1 MISPPKKKSKNKDK
15 YKDKDKDKEIQYKT
29 NLYQNET
36 NYSLKLSIIEGKL
49 QIYIKSSKS
58 FSDDIIE
65 YSNTYSFRQLQ
76 IVNKYFSNF
85 NDINDVCYDLD
96 KLLKLKVIIEDD
108 EKDKTLILKIP
119 TSTDKSS
126 GDIIFKL
133 MKTKKVKKV
142 KHSSREKLK
151 SGNNDIINKKL
162 YETNIPGNDNSNLL
176 LGNIN
181 DLTERVRK
189 LEKKEMEKDRTI
201 NKLKEEMSNYQEK
214 LNSSYNYP
222 IYSPL
227 AKKPEININ
236 LADDKNNNI
245 SQIIKH
251 KNEDDDDDDIDINFD
266 TEKTDITKDK
276 KKKKKTKNKSD
287 SSDNDVEDDS
297 SESGKKKKKKN
308 KKKRKGSSSDDSDE
322 KNKKKISNG
331 KEDSDEDKSKNI
343 ILKSVVNK
351 YGPITNPQF
360 DSLICGFPI
369 VPREEKLKEYI
380 NSRIFYTIK
389 EMQFVKWQI
398 TRGQKNLHPY
408 FDLLYR
414 ATVDGDSEQTFDT
427 LCRGKYPQIIL
438 FFTQEGAR
446 FGVYVDKER
455 VNSFFKKEENYK
467 EIPGSSFLFGLNKFK
482 AFRVGP
488 KELGTDNRPEKL
500 CFGRTYYFN
509 NNESNWQIYIPNNN
523 FLGVD
528 LKFGDK
534 ESSYENATYTDI
546 VGNSYNYHLKDV
558 EVFKVEIE
566 DDGNGGGD
574 DARIGNNRKKIVE
587 KVEKIEE
594 EKKEDKIYNDDTN
607 MEEQKLDDENNE
619 ENDEDIQI
627 VKKNKTKINNKS
639 TKNDINNEADS
650 D

>member
-15 YKDKDKDKEIQYKT
+15 YKDKVKDKEIQYKT

-85 NDINDVCYDLD
+85 NDINEVCYDLD

-201 NKLKEEMSNYQEK
+201 NKLKEEINNYQEK

-222 IYSPL
+222 IYSTL

-276 KKKKKTKNKSD
+276 KKKKKTKNK
-287 SSDNDVEDDS
+287 
-297 SESGKKKKKKN
+297 
-308 KKKRKGSSSDDSDE
+308 
-322 KNKKKISNG
+322 
-331 KEDSDEDKSKNI
+331 
-343 ILKSVVNK
+343 
-351 YGPITNPQF
+351 
-360 DSLICGFPI
+360 
-369 VPREEKLKEYI
+369 
-380 NSRIFYTIK
+380 
-389 EMQFVKWQI
+389 
-398 TRGQKNLHPY
+398 
-408 FDLLYR
+408 
-414 ATVDGDSEQTFDT
+414 
-427 LCRGKYPQIIL
+427 
-438 FFTQEGAR
+438 
-446 FGVYVDKER
+446 
-455 VNSFFKKEENYK
+455 
-467 EIPGSSFLFGLNKFK
+467 
-482 AFRVGP
+482 
-488 KELGTDNRPEKL
+488 
-500 CFGRTYYFN
+500 
-509 NNESNWQIYIPNNN
+509 
-523 FLGVD
+523 
-528 LKFGDK
+528 
-534 ESSYENATYTDI
+534 
-546 VGNSYNYHLKDV
+546 
-558 EVFKVEIE
+558 
-566 DDGNGGGD
+566 
-574 DARIGNNRKKIVE
+574 
-587 KVEKIEE
+587 
-594 EKKEDKIYNDDTN
+594 
-607 MEEQKLDDENNE
+607 
-619 ENDEDIQI
+619 
-627 VKKNKTKINNKS
+627 
-639 TKNDINNEADS
+639 
-650 D
+650 

>member
-85 NDINDVCYDLD
+85 NDINEVCYDLD

-245 SQIIKH
+245 SQIIKIR
-251 KNEDDDDDDIDINFD
+251 NEDDDDDDIDINFEND
-266 TEKTDITKDK
+266 TIKDKKNKKKKKNSNEIKNKSDSDNEDDSSDSDIK
-276 KKKKKTKNKSD
+276 KKKKKKKKKSD
-287 SSDNDVEDDS
+287 SFLD
-297 SESGKKKKKKN
+297 ESKK
-308 KKKRKGSSSDDSDE
+308 D
-322 KNKKKISNG
+322 ISNG
-331 KEDSDEDKSKNI
+331 KEDSDEDKSNNI
-343 ILKSVVNK
+343 LLKSGNK
-351 YGPITNPQF
+351 NFNINNINNINNNQPQNETTI
-360 DSLICGFPI
+360 SGFPI
-369 VPREEKLKEYI
+369 KKRDIDLKDYI
-380 NSRIFYTIK
+380 NSRIFFTKREMQTIK
-389 EMQFVKWQI
+389 KQI
-398 TRGQKNLHPY
+398 TKGQRNLHAY

-414 ATVDGDSEQTFDT
+414 ASIDGPEESKIDSF
-427 LCRGKYPQIIL
+427 CKGKYPQLIL

-446 FGVYVDKER
+446 FGVYVEKEKAK
-455 VNSFFKKEENYK
+455 SIFKKEEIYK
-467 EIPGSSFLFGLNKFK
+467 EIPGTSFLFSLNTLRTFPIL
-482 AFRVGP
+482 P

-500 CFGRTYYFN
+500 CFGRTYYYN
-509 NNESNWQIYIPNNN
+509 NNESNWLIYIPNNN
-523 FLGVD
+523 FLNVD

-534 ESSYENATYTDI
+534 ESSYQNATYSDI

-558 EVFKVEIE
+558 EIFQVMLE
-566 DDGNGGGD
+566 DDGTGIN
-574 DARIGNNRKKIVE
+574 INNNAKKKKKE
-587 KVEKIEE
+587 KIEKIEE
-594 EKKEDKIYNDDTN
+594 EKDEEEKIDMNKIYHDDTVISQIK
-607 MEEQKLDDENNE
+607 ENE
-619 ENDEDIQI
+619 E
-627 VKKNKTKINNKS
+627 KNKDKVKIELSKVGV
-639 TKNDINNEADS
+639 NEDEEENV
-650 D
+650 

>member
-85 NDINDVCYDLD
+85 NDINEVCYDLD

-201 NKLKEEMSNYQEK
+201 NKLKEEINNYQEK

-287 SSDNDVEDDS
+287 SSDNDDEDDS

-427 LCRGKYPQIIL
+427 LCFQKR
-438 FFTQEGAR
+438 R
-446 FGVYVDKER
+446 
-455 VNSFFKKEENYK
+455 
-467 EIPGSSFLFGLNKFK
+467 
-482 AFRVGP
+482 
-488 KELGTDNRPEKL
+488 KL
-500 CFGRTYYFN
+500 
-509 NNESNWQIYIPNNN
+509 
-523 FLGVD
+523 
-528 LKFGDK
+528 
-534 ESSYENATYTDI
+534 
-546 VGNSYNYHLKDV
+546 
-558 EVFKVEIE
+558 
-566 DDGNGGGD
+566 
-574 DARIGNNRKKIVE
+574 
-587 KVEKIEE
+587 
-594 EKKEDKIYNDDTN
+594 
-607 MEEQKLDDENNE
+607 
-619 ENDEDIQI
+619 
-627 VKKNKTKINNKS
+627 
-639 TKNDINNEADS
+639 
-650 D
+650 

>member
-85 NDINDVCYDLD
+85 NDINEVCYDLD

-201 NKLKEEMSNYQEK
+201 NKLKEEMNNYQEK

-287 SSDNDVEDDS
+287 SSDNDDEDDS

-500 CFGRTYYFN
+500 CFGRTYYYN
-509 NNESNWQIYIPNNN
+509 NNESNWLIYIPNNN
-523 FLGVD
+523 FLNVD

-534 ESSYENATYTDI
+534 ESSYQNATYSDI

-558 EVFKVEIE
+558 EIFQVMLE
-566 DDGNGGGD
+566 DDGTGIN
-574 DARIGNNRKKIVE
+574 INNNAQKKKKE
-587 KVEKIEE
+587 KIEKIEE
-594 EKKEDKIYNDDTN
+594 EKDEEEKIDMNKIYHDDTVISQIK
-607 MEEQKLDDENNE
+607 ENE
-619 ENDEDIQI
+619 E
-627 VKKNKTKINNKS
+627 KNKDKVKIELSKVGV
-639 TKNDINNEADS
+639 NEDEEENV
-650 D
+650 